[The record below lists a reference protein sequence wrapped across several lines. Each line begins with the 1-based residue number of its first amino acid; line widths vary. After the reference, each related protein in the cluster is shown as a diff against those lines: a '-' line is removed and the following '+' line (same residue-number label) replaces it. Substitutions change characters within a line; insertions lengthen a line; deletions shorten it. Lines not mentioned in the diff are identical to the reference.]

1 MTGTMLKINI
11 MKKSFSNTISVL
23 FLAGLLLWP
32 PGVGAE
38 QEQAGP
44 FTRLDAGLQWQNE
57 GELYWIE
64 AFGPDALRF
73 RSSKSLRLVDGNW
86 ALLPQPLIQ
95 PEITIGEQRAVI
107 KNGRI
112 RAEIEA
118 KDGRVTFLNEK
129 GEILLKEAAHKHHAH
144 FARQFKSRG
153 SDHFELKLT
162 FDAEKDEHLY
172 GMGQYPNDCLDL
184 KGTVLEL
191 AQKNTQISIPFLLSS
206 KGYGFIWNNPAIG
219 RAEFSM
225 THTSF
230 YAEYAR
236 QIDYVIFPGDTPAQ
250 LVTHY
255 SRLAGTSPEM
265 PAFATGFWQS
275 KLRYSSQEELLS
287 VAREYRKRDLPLSVI
302 VADFYHWPTSGDWKF
317 DPKYWPDP
325 EGMIKELEAMG
336 VRLLVSVW
344 PTLNIKSEN
353 YDEFVQNNWTIRPEA
368 GNNLFLS
375 IIYKQ
380 AQAIDDLTFVDV
392 TNPGARDGFWSKIK
406 KNYFDK
412 GVRLFW
418 LDEAEP
424 EIDPLDYENIRYYIG
439 NGREVSCL
447 YPYYLA
453 KTFYEGQ
460 VKENQTEI
468 INLIRSGW
476 IGSQRFGTVLWS
488 GDIYGTFE
496 DLRRQ
501 IKAGLNIS
509 LCGIPWWNTDI
520 GGFYGDSQSEE
531 YRELLIRWFQFG
543 TFTPVMRLH
552 GIRNPYR
559 SIEGQVV
566 GSGAPNEIW
575 SYGEEAYRIMSR
587 YLAIRERIRPY
598 IKKHMDIA
606 SKDGTPVMRPLF
618 YDFPNDPRCYTIED
632 QFMFGPDLLIAPVL
646 EPGAKSRRVYLPEG
660 SVWTDALTGKTYKGG
675 RAIDCHVT
683 MDDIPVFTRNGSD
696 LKLSRSR

>member
-1 MTGTMLKINI
+1 
-11 MKKSFSNTISVL
+11 
-23 FLAGLLLWP
+23 
-32 PGVGAE
+32 
-38 QEQAGP
+38 
-44 FTRLDAGLQWQNE
+44 
-57 GELYWIE
+57 
-64 AFGPDALRF
+64 
-73 RSSKSLRLVDGNW
+73 
-86 ALLPQPLIQ
+86 
-95 PEITIGEQRAVI
+95 
-107 KNGRI
+107 
-112 RAEIEA
+112 
-118 KDGRVTFLNEK
+118 
-129 GEILLKEAAHKHHAH
+129 
-144 FARQFKSRG
+144 
-153 SDHFELKLT
+153 
-162 FDAEKDEHLY
+162 
-172 GMGQYPNDCLDL
+172 
-184 KGTVLEL
+184 
-191 AQKNTQISIPFLLSS
+191 
-206 KGYGFIWNNPAIG
+206 
-219 RAEFSM
+219 M

-255 SRLAGTSPEM
+255 SRLTGTSPEM
-265 PAFATGFWQS
+265 PKFATGFWQS

-287 VAREYRKRDLPLSVI
+287 VAREHKKRKLPISVI
-302 VADFYHWPTSGDWKF
+302 VADFYHWPASGDWKF
-317 DPKYWPDP
+317 DSRFWPDP
-325 EGMIKELEAMG
+325 EGMVKELEAMG
-336 VRLLVSVW
+336 IKLLVSVW

-353 YDEFVQNNWTIRPEA
+353 YDEFVQNNWTIRPEL

-380 AQAIDDLTFVDV
+380 AQAIDNLTFVDV
-392 TNPGARDGFWSKIK
+392 TNPGARDRFWSKIK

-424 EIDPLDYENIRYYIG
+424 EIDPLDYENVRYYIG
-439 NGREVSCL
+439 NGREVSCI

-453 KTFYEGQ
+453 KTFYDGQ
-460 VKENQTEI
+460 VKEKQTEI

-488 GDIYGTFE
+488 GDINGTFE

-520 GGFYGDSQSEE
+520 GGFYGDSESEG

-543 TFTPVMRLH
+543 TFMPIMRLH

-566 GSGAPNEIW
+566 GSGAPNEVW
-575 SYGEEAYRIMSR
+575 SYGEKAYKIMSH
-587 YLAIRERIRPY
+587 YLDIRERMRPY

-618 YDFPNDPRCYTIED
+618 YDFPKDQRCYTIED
-632 QFMFGPDLLIAPVL
+632 QFMFGPDMLIAPVL
-646 EPGAKSRRVYLPEG
+646 EPDAKSRRIYFPEG
-660 SVWTDALTGKTYKGG
+660 SVWKDALTGKIYKGG
-675 RAIDCHVT
+675 QAIDYHVT
-683 MDDIPVFTRNGSD
+683 IDNIPVFTRNGLD
-696 LKLSRSR
+696 LKL

>member
-1 MTGTMLKINI
+1 MTGIMLKINI
-11 MKKSFSNTISVL
+11 MKELCFKTICVL
-23 FLAGLLLWP
+23 FLVGLMLTPL
-32 PGVGAE
+32 GMGAQ
-38 QEQAGP
+38 QEKAGP
-44 FTRLDAGLQWQNE
+44 FTRFDNRLQWQNE
-57 GELYWIE
+57 GELYWID

-73 RSSKSLRLVDGNW
+73 RSSKSLRIVDEDWN
-86 ALLPQPLIQ
+86 LLPQPEAKL
-95 PEITIGEQRAVI
+95 EITVNESKAVV
-107 KNGRI
+107 KNGKI

-118 KDGRVTFLNEK
+118 NNGRITYLNEDDQV
-129 GEILLKEAAHKHHAH
+129 LLKEAFHRHHAH

-153 SDHFELKLT
+153 SDHFELKVT

-206 KGYGFIWNNPAIG
+206 KGYGLIWNNPAIG

-250 LVTHY
+250 LVAHY
-255 SRLAGTSPEM
+255 SQLTGTAPEM
-265 PAFATGFWQS
+265 PEFATGFWQS

-287 VAREYRKRDLPLSVI
+287 VAREYKKRNLPISVI

-317 DPKYWPDP
+317 NPEFWPDP
-325 EGMIKELEAMG
+325 EGMVRELEAMG
-336 VRLLVSVW
+336 IKLLVSVW
-344 PTLNIKSEN
+344 PTLNVKSEN
-353 YDEFVQNNWTIRPEA
+353 YDEFIQNNYTIRPEL

-380 AQAIDDLTFVDV
+380 AQAIDNLTFVDV
-392 TNPGARDGFWSKIK
+392 TNPGARDLFWSKIK

-424 EIDPLDYENIRYYIG
+424 EIDPLDYENVRYYIG
-439 NGREVSCL
+439 NGREVSCI

-460 VKENQTEI
+460 AKENQTDI

-496 DLRRQ
+496 SLRQQ
-501 IKAGLNIS
+501 IKAGLNVS

-520 GGFYGDSQSEE
+520 GGFYGDSVSDE

-543 TFTPVMRLH
+543 AFMPIMRLH

-566 GSGAPNEIW
+566 GSGAPNEVW
-575 SYGEEAYRIMSR
+575 SYGEEAYKIMAH
-587 YLAIRERIRPY
+587 YLDIRERIRPY
-598 IKKHMDIA
+598 IKKHMEIA
-606 SKDGTPVMRPLF
+606 AKDGTPVMRPLF
-618 YDFPNDPRCYTIED
+618 YDFPNDNLCYTIED
-632 QFMFGPDLLIAPVL
+632 QFMFGPDMLIAPVL
-646 EPGAKSRRVYLPEG
+646 EPAAKSRRVYLPEG
-660 SVWTDALTGKTYKGG
+660 SVWKDALTGKTYKGG
-675 RAIDCHVT
+675 RAIDYKVT
-683 MDDIPVFTRNGSD
+683 IDNIPVFTRNGLD
-696 LKLSRSR
+696 FKL

>member
-1 MTGTMLKINI
+1 MTETMLK
-11 MKKSFSNTISVL
+11 TISAKKPRLLTIPVL
-23 FLAGLLLWP
+23 ALAGLLLTSL
-32 PGVGAE
+32 GTGA
-38 QEQAGP
+38 QQGQAGP
-44 FTRLDAGLQWQNE
+44 FSRSDNPLKWQNE

-73 RSSKSLRLVDGNW
+73 RSSKSLRIADESW
-86 ALLPQPLIQ
+86 TLLPQPVVR
-95 PEITIGEQRAVI
+95 PEITISEEKAVV

-112 RAEIEA
+112 RAEIAA
-118 KDGRVTFLNEK
+118 KDGRVTYLNEK
-129 GEILLKEAAHKHHAH
+129 DEVLLREATHKHHAH
-144 FARQFKSRG
+144 FARQFKTRG
-153 SDHFELKLT
+153 SDHFEMKLT

-255 SRLAGTSPEM
+255 SRLTGTSPEM

-275 KLRYSSQEELLS
+275 KLRYSSQAELLS
-287 VAREYRKRDLPLSVI
+287 VAREYKKRNLPISVI
-302 VADFYHWPTSGDWKF
+302 VADFYHWPVSGDWKF
-317 DPKYWPDP
+317 DPEHWPDP
-325 EGMIKELEAMG
+325 EGMVKELEAMG
-336 VRLLVSVW
+336 IKLLVSVW
-344 PTLNIKSEN
+344 PTLNIRSEN
-353 YDEFVQNNWTIRPEA
+353 YDEFVQNNWTIRPES

-380 AQAIDDLTFVDV
+380 AQAIDNLTFVDV
-392 TNPGARDGFWSKIK
+392 TNPGARDRFWSKVK

-424 EIDPLDYENIRYYIG
+424 EIDPLDYENVRYSIG

-447 YPYYLA
+447 YPFYLA

-460 VKENQTEI
+460 VKENQTGI

-488 GDIYGTFE
+488 GDIYGTF
-496 DLRRQ
+496 DVLRRQ

-520 GGFYGDSQSEE
+520 GGFYGESESE
-531 YRELLIRWFQFG
+531 KYRELLIRWFQFG
-543 TFTPVMRLH
+543 TFTPIMRLH

-559 SIEGQVV
+559 SVEGQVV
-566 GSGAPNEIW
+566 GSGAPNEVW
-575 SYGEEAYRIMSR
+575 SYGEEAYKIMSH
-587 YLAIRERIRPY
+587 YLDIRERIRPY
-598 IKKHMDIA
+598 IIKHMDMA

-618 YDFPNDPRCYTIED
+618 YDFPKDQRCYTIED
-632 QFMFGPDLLIAPVL
+632 QFMFGPDMLIAPVL
-646 EPGAKSRRVYLPEG
+646 EPGAKSRRIYFPEG
-660 SVWTDALTGKTYKGG
+660 SVWRDALTGKIYKGG
-675 RAIDCHVT
+675 LAIDYRVT
-683 MDDIPVFTRNGSD
+683 LDNIPVFTRNG
-696 LKLSRSR
+696 LEFKL

>member
-1 MTGTMLKINI
+1 MLKINI
-11 MKKSFSNTISVL
+11 MKESCFKTVSVL
-23 FLAGLLLWP
+23 FLVGLMLTPL
-32 PGVGAE
+32 GIGAQ
-38 QEQAGP
+38 QEKAGP
-44 FTRLDAGLQWQNE
+44 FTRFDTRLQWQNE
-57 GELYWIE
+57 GELYWID

-73 RSSKSLRLVDGNW
+73 RSSKSLRIVDEDWN
-86 ALLPQPLIQ
+86 LLPQPEAKL
-95 PEITIGEQRAVI
+95 EITVNELKAVV
-107 KNGRI
+107 KNGKI

-118 KDGRVTFLNEK
+118 NNGRITYLNEDDQV
-129 GEILLKEAAHKHHAH
+129 LLKEAFHKHHAH

-153 SDHFELKLT
+153 SDHFELKVT

-206 KGYGFIWNNPAIG
+206 KGYGLIWNNPAIG

-250 LVTHY
+250 LVAHY
-255 SRLAGTSPEM
+255 SKLTGTAPEI
-265 PAFATGFWQS
+265 PEFATGFWQS

-287 VAREYRKRDLPLSVI
+287 VAREYKKRNLPISVI

-317 DPKYWPDP
+317 NPEFWPDP
-325 EGMIKELEAMG
+325 EGMVKELEAMG
-336 VRLLVSVW
+336 IKLLVSVW

-353 YDEFVQNNWTIRPEA
+353 YDEFIQNNYTIRPEL

-380 AQAIDDLTFVDV
+380 AQAIDNLTFVDV
-392 TNPGARDGFWSKIK
+392 TNPGARELFWSKIK

-424 EIDPLDYENIRYYIG
+424 EIDPLDYENVRYYMG
-439 NGREVSCL
+439 NGREVSCI

-496 DLRRQ
+496 SLRQQ
-501 IKAGLNIS
+501 IKAGLNVS

-520 GGFYGDSQSEE
+520 GGFYGDSVSDE

-543 TFTPVMRLH
+543 AFMPIMRLH

-566 GSGAPNEIW
+566 GSGAPNEVW
-575 SYGEEAYRIMSR
+575 SYGEEAYKIMSH
-587 YLAIRERIRPY
+587 YLDIRERIRPY

-618 YDFPNDPRCYTIED
+618 YDFPKDNLCYTIED
-632 QFMFGPDLLIAPVL
+632 QFMFGPDMLIAPVL
-646 EPGAKSRRVYLPEG
+646 EPGAKSRRIYLPEG
-660 SVWTDALTGKTYKGG
+660 SAWKDALTGKIYKGG
-675 RAIDCHVT
+675 RAIDYNVT
-683 MDDIPVFTRNGSD
+683 IENIPVFTRNG
-696 LKLSRSR
+696 LNFKL

>member
-1 MTGTMLKINI
+1 MLKINI
-11 MKKSFSNTISVL
+11 MPKLCFKTVSVL
-23 FLAGLLLWP
+23 FLVGLMLTP
-32 PGVGAE
+32 SGISAR
-38 QEQAGP
+38 QEKAGP
-44 FTRLDAGLQWQNE
+44 FTRFDTRLQWQNE
-57 GELYWIE
+57 GELFWID

-73 RSSKSLRLVDGNW
+73 RSSKSLRIMDKNW
-86 ALLPQPLIQ
+86 NLLPQPEAKL
-95 PEITIGEQRAVI
+95 EITVNESKAVVI
-107 KNGRI
+107 NGKI

-118 KDGRVTFLNEK
+118 NNGRITYFNEDDQV
-129 GEILLKEAAHKHHAH
+129 LLKEAFHKHHAH

-162 FDAEKDEHLY
+162 FDADKDEHLY

-255 SRLAGTSPEM
+255 SKLTGTSPEM
-265 PAFATGFWQS
+265 PKFATGFWQS

-287 VAREYRKRDLPLSVI
+287 VAREYKKRNLPISVI

-325 EGMIKELEAMG
+325 EGMVEELEAMG
-336 VRLLVSVW
+336 IKLLVSVW
-344 PTLNIKSEN
+344 PTLNVKSEN
-353 YDEFVQNNWTIRPEA
+353 YDEFIQNNYTIRPEL

-380 AQAIDDLTFVDV
+380 AQAIDNLTFVDV
-392 TNPGARDGFWSKIK
+392 TNPGARDLFWSKIK
-406 KNYFDK
+406 TNYFGK

-424 EIDPLDYENIRYYIG
+424 EIDPLDYENVRYYIG
-439 NGREVSCL
+439 NGREVSCI

-520 GGFYGDSQSEE
+520 GGFYGDSESEE
-531 YRELLIRWFQFG
+531 YRKLLIRWFQCGAFM
-543 TFTPVMRLH
+543 PIMRLH

-566 GSGAPNEIW
+566 GSGAPNEVW
-575 SYGEEAYRIMSR
+575 SYGEEAYKIMSH
-587 YLAIRERIRPY
+587 YLDIRERIRPY

-618 YDFPNDPRCYTIED
+618 YDFPKDQRCYTIED
-632 QFMFGPDLLIAPVL
+632 QFMFGPDMLIAPVL
-646 EPGAKSRRVYLPEG
+646 EPNAKSRRIYFPEG
-660 SVWTDALTGKTYKGG
+660 SVWKDALTGKIYKGG
-675 RAIDCHVT
+675 RAIDYNVT
-683 MDDIPVFTRNGSD
+683 IDNIPVFARNGLD
-696 LKLSRSR
+696 LKL

>member
-1 MTGTMLKINI
+1 MFKINI
-11 MKKSFSNTISVL
+11 RPRSCLRTIPVF
-23 FLAGLLLWP
+23 FLGGLMLMSS
-32 PGVGAE
+32 GIVAR
-38 QEQAGP
+38 QDKAGP
-44 FTRLDAGLQWQNE
+44 FTQYDARLQWQNE
-57 GELYWIE
+57 GELFWIE

-73 RSSKSLRLVDGNW
+73 RSSKSLRIADESW
-86 ALLPQPLIQ
+86 TLLPPPIVR
-95 PEITIGEQRAVI
+95 PEIMISADGAVI

-112 RAEIEA
+112 RAEIAA
-118 KDGRVTFLNEK
+118 KDGRVTYLNEK
-129 GEILLKEAAHKHHAH
+129 GEVLLKEAAHKHHAH

-162 FDAEKDEHLY
+162 FEADKDEHLY

-219 RAEFSM
+219 RAELSM

-230 YAEYAR
+230 SAEYAR
-236 QIDYVIFPGDTPAQ
+236 QIDYVVFPGDTPAE

-255 SRLAGTSPEM
+255 SRLTGTSPKM
-265 PAFATGFWQS
+265 PEFATGFWQS
-275 KLRYSSQEELLS
+275 KLRYASQEELLS
-287 VAREYRKRDLPLSVI
+287 VAREYRKRGLPISVI
-302 VADFYHWPTSGDWKF
+302 VADFYHWPVSGDWRF
-317 DPKYWPDP
+317 DPKHWPDP
-325 EGMIKELEAMG
+325 EGMVQELEAMG
-336 VRLLVSVW
+336 VKLLVSVW
-344 PTLNIKSEN
+344 PTLNVKSEN
-353 YDEFVQNNWTIRPEA
+353 YDEFVQNNWTIRPEL

-380 AQAIDDLTFVDV
+380 AQAIDNLTFVDV
-392 TNPGARDGFWSKIK
+392 THPGAREGFWSKIK

-424 EIDPLDYENIRYYIG
+424 EIDPLDYENIRYSIG

-447 YPYYLA
+447 YPYFLA
-453 KTFYEGQ
+453 QAFYEGQ
-460 VKENQTEI
+460 VKERQTEI
-468 INLIRSGW
+468 VNLIRSGW

-520 GGFYGDSQSEE
+520 GGFYGDSESKD

-543 TFTPVMRLH
+543 TFMPVMRLH

-559 SIEGQVV
+559 NIEGQVV

-587 YLAIRERIRPY
+587 YLAIREKLRPY

-618 YDFPNDPRCYTIED
+618 YDFPKDDLCYTIED

-646 EPGAKSRRVYLPEG
+646 EPGARSRRIYLPAG
-660 SVWTDALTGKTYKGG
+660 PDWTDALTGKTTKGG
-675 RAIDCHVT
+675 RTIDYRVT
-683 MDDIPVFTRNGSD
+683 MDNIPVFTRNGLD
-696 LKLSRSR
+696 FKL

>member
-1 MTGTMLKINI
+1 
-11 MKKSFSNTISVL
+11 MKSTI
-23 FLAGLLLWP
+23 FLLLLIP
-32 PGVGAE
+32 LTITAQ
-38 QEQAGP
+38 QEKAGP
-44 FTRLDAGLQWQNE
+44 FTRLSNRLQWQNE
-57 GELYWIE
+57 GEIFWID
-64 AFGPDALRF
+64 AFGADALRF
-73 RSSKSLRLVDGNW
+73 RSSKSLRIAVEDWN
-86 ALLPQPLIQ
+86 LLQQPEAKL
-95 PEITIGEQRAVI
+95 EITISDTKAVV
-107 KNGRI
+107 KNGAI

-118 KDGRVTFLNEK
+118 NNGRVTYLDKEDK
-129 GEILLKEAAHKHHAH
+129 VLLKEAFHKHHSH

-153 SDHFELKLT
+153 SDHFELKVT
-162 FDAEKDEHLY
+162 FEAKKDEHLY

-191 AQKNTQISIPFLLSS
+191 AQKNTQISIPFLLST

-236 QIDYVIFPGDTPAQ
+236 QIDYVIFQGDTPAE

-255 SRLAGTSPEM
+255 SRLTGTAPIM
-265 PAFATGFWQS
+265 PDFATGFWQS

-287 VAREYRKRDLPLSVI
+287 VAREYKKRNLPISVI
-302 VADFYHWPTSGDWKF
+302 VADFYHWATSGDWKF
-317 DPKYWPDP
+317 NPEFWPDP
-325 EGMIKELEAMG
+325 EGMVKELDSMG
-336 VRLLVSVW
+336 IKLLVSVW

-353 YDEFVQNNWTIRPEA
+353 YNNFIENNYTIRPEL

-380 AQAIDDLTFVDV
+380 AQAIDNLTFVDV
-392 TNPGARDGFWSKIK
+392 TNPGARDLFWSKIK
-406 KNYFDK
+406 NNYFDK

-439 NGREVSCL
+439 NGREVSCI
-447 YPYYLA
+447 YPWYLA
-453 KTFYEGQ
+453 KTFYDGQ
-460 VKENQTEI
+460 RKENQAGI
-468 INLIRSGW
+468 VNLIRSGW

-496 DLRRQ
+496 SLRHQ

-509 LCGIPWWNTDI
+509 LCGIPWWNSDI
-520 GGFYGDSQSEE
+520 GGFYGDSESDE
-531 YRELLIRWFQFG
+531 YRELLTRWFQYG

-552 GIRNPYR
+552 GIRYPYR
-559 SIEGQVV
+559 SIAGQVV
-566 GSGAPNEIW
+566 GSGSPNEVW
-575 SYGEEAYRIMSR
+575 SFGDEAYKIMSH
-587 YLAIRERIRPY
+587 YLAIREKLRPY

-618 YDFPNDPRCYTIED
+618 YDFPQDNSCYTVED
-632 QFMFGPDLLIAPVL
+632 QYMFGPDILVAPVV
-646 EPGAKSRRVYLPEG
+646 EAGVTSRKVYLPSAAE
-660 SVWTDALTGKTYKGG
+660 WKDALTGKTYKGG
-675 RAIDCHVT
+675 QTVDYKVT
-683 MDDIPVFTRNGSD
+683 IENIPIFTRNNLD
-696 LKLSRSR
+696 LKIQ

>member
-1 MTGTMLKINI
+1 
-11 MKKSFSNTISVL
+11 MKSLIL
-23 FLAGLLLWP
+23 FLFFIPLAIN
-32 PGVGAE
+32 AQ
-38 QEQAGP
+38 QEKAGP
-44 FTRLDAGLQWQNE
+44 FTRLSNRLQWQNE
-57 GELYWIE
+57 GEVFWID
-64 AFGPDALRF
+64 AYGQDALRF
-73 RSSKSLRLVDGNW
+73 RSSKSLRISDENW
-86 ALLPQPLIQ
+86 NLLPQPATKL
-95 PEITIGEQRAVI
+95 EITVSETKAVV
-107 KNGRI
+107 KNGKI

-118 KDGRVTFLNEK
+118 NNGRITYLDKDDKVL
-129 GEILLKEAAHKHHAH
+129 IKEAFHKHHSH

-162 FDAEKDEHLY
+162 FEAKKDEHLY

-191 AQKNTQISIPFLLSS
+191 AQKNTQISIPFLLST

-230 YAEYAR
+230 YAGYAR
-236 QIDYVIFPGDTPAQ
+236 QIDYVIFQGDTPAK

-255 SRLAGTSPEM
+255 SRLTGTAPQMPE
-265 PAFATGFWQS
+265 FATGFWQS

-287 VAREYRKRDLPLSVI
+287 VAREYKKRNLPISVI

-317 DPKYWPDP
+317 NPEFWPDP
-325 EGMIKELEAMG
+325 EGMVRELDSMGIK
-336 VRLLVSVW
+336 LLVSVW

-353 YDEFVQNNWTIRPEA
+353 YNNFIENNYTIRPEL

-380 AQAIDDLTFVDV
+380 AQAIDNLTFVDV
-392 TNPGARDGFWSKIK
+392 TNPGARDLFWSKIK
-406 KNYFDK
+406 NNYFDR

-439 NGREVSCL
+439 NGREVSCI

-460 VKENQTEI
+460 VKENQTGI

-476 IGSQRFGTVLWS
+476 IGSQRHGALLWS

-496 DLRRQ
+496 SLRQQ

-509 LCGIPWWNTDI
+509 LCGIPWWNSDI
-520 GGFYGDSQSEE
+520 GGFYGDSASDE
-531 YRELLIRWFQFG
+531 YRELLIRWFQYG

-552 GIRNPYR
+552 GIRYPYR

-566 GSGAPNEIW
+566 GSGSPNEVW
-575 SYGEEAYRIMSR
+575 SYGDGAYKIMSR
-587 YLAIRERIRPY
+587 YLAIRENLRPY

-618 YDFPNDPRCYTIED
+618 YDFPEDNLCYTIED
-632 QFMFGPDLLIAPVL
+632 QFMFGPDILVALVVEAGVT
-646 EPGAKSRRVYLPEG
+646 SRKVYLPAGPEW
-660 SVWTDALTGKTYKGG
+660 SDAMTGKTYKGG
-675 RAIDCHVT
+675 QIVDCRVIIDN
-683 MDDIPVFTRNGSD
+683 IPVFTKNGFTFKVD
-696 LKLSRSR
+696 

>member
-11 MKKSFSNTISVL
+11 MKESCFKTVSVL
-23 FLAGLLLWP
+23 FLVGLMLTPL
-32 PGVGAE
+32 GFGAR
-38 QEQAGP
+38 QEKAGP
-44 FTRLDAGLQWQNE
+44 FTRFDTRLQWQNE

-73 RSSKSLRLVDGNW
+73 RSSKSLRIVDENW
-86 ALLPQPLIQ
+86 TMLPQPLIQ
-95 PEITIGEQRAVI
+95 PEITISEEKAVV
-107 KNGRI
+107 KNGKI

-118 KDGRVTFLNEK
+118 KEGRVTYLNEK
-129 GEILLKEAAHKHHAH
+129 GEVLLKEAYHKHHAH

-162 FDAEKDEHLY
+162 FDAVKDEHLY

-255 SRLAGTSPEM
+255 SKLTGTAPEI
-265 PAFATGFWQS
+265 PGFATGFWQS

-287 VAREYRKRDLPLSVI
+287 VAREYKKRNLPLSVI
-302 VADFYHWPTSGDWKF
+302 VADFYHWPISGDWRF
-317 DPKYWPDP
+317 DPRYWPDP
-325 EGMIKELEAMG
+325 EGMVKELEAMG
-336 VRLLVSVW
+336 IKLLVSVW

-353 YDEFVQNNWTIRPEA
+353 YDEFVQNNWTIRPEV

-380 AQAIDDLTFVDV
+380 AQAIDNLTFVDV
-392 TNPGARDGFWSKIK
+392 TNPGARDRFWSKIK
-406 KNYFDK
+406 NNYFDK

-424 EIDPLDYENIRYYIG
+424 EIDPLDYENVRYYIG

-460 VKENQTEI
+460 VKEHQTGI

-509 LCGIPWWNTDI
+509 LCGIPWWSTDI
-520 GGFYGDSQSEE
+520 GGFYGDSESEE

-559 SIEGQVV
+559 SIEGQIV
-566 GSGAPNEIW
+566 GSGAPNEVW
-575 SYGEEAYRIMSR
+575 SYGEEAYKIMSH
-587 YLAIRERIRPY
+587 YLDIRERIRPY

-618 YDFPNDPRCYTIED
+618 YDFPKDQRCYTIED
-632 QFMFGPDLLIAPVL
+632 QFMFGPDMLIAPVL
-646 EPGAKSRRVYLPEG
+646 EPDADSRRIYLPEG
-660 SVWTDALTGKTYKGG
+660 SVWKDALTGKIYKGG
-675 RAIDCHVT
+675 QAIDYHVT
-683 MDDIPVFTRNGSD
+683 IDNIPVFTRNGLD
-696 LKLSRSR
+696 FKL